1 MIASQTMRRTAVA
14 TLAVAVMSLAFAA
27 AHTSATTVPPDDAAP
42 GNCAGVDPASIADLP
57 VHEAAGELDD
67 LSMLTAAVAASSL
80 DDQLATEGPF
90 TIFAPSNAAISEIPT
105 NVLDSM
111 LADPDLLDS
120 ILHYH
125 VVVGEALPLDML
137 FGDLETLN
145 GVLTIAVEGDTVV
158 INGGEAT
165 VVCPDIVT
173 ANATIHIIDHVLQP
187 VDDSAC
193 PGGSSVPG
201 SSAPDGSVPM
211 ASAPASSTP
220 GSSVPC

>member
-1 MIASQTMRRTAVA
+1 
-14 TLAVAVMSLAFAA
+14 MSLAFAA

-125 VVVGEALPLDML
+125 VVVGEALPSDML

>member
-1 MIASQTMRRTAVA
+1 
-14 TLAVAVMSLAFAA
+14 
-27 AHTSATTVPPDDAAP
+27 
-42 GNCAGVDPASIADLP
+42 
-57 VHEAAGELDD
+57 
-67 LSMLTAAVAASSL
+67 
-80 DDQLATEGPF
+80 
-90 TIFAPSNAAISEIPT
+90 
-105 NVLDSM
+105 
-111 LADPDLLDS
+111 
-120 ILHYH
+120 
-125 VVVGEALPLDML
+125 
-137 FGDLETLN
+137 
-145 GVLTIAVEGDTVV
+145 LTIAVEGDTVV

>member
-1 MIASQTMRRTAVA
+1 MIATQTMRRTAVA
-14 TLAVAVMSLAFAA
+14 TLAVAAMSLAFAA
-27 AHTSATTVPPDDAAP
+27 APHVGDHRST
-42 GNCAGVDPASIADLP
+42 GRCGRRGLCGVDPAAIAALP
-57 VHEAAGELDD
+57 VHEAAAELED

-80 DDQLATEGPF
+80 DDQLAAEGPF

-120 ILHYH
+120 ILNYH
-125 VVVGEALPLDML
+125 VVVGEALPSDML
-137 FGDLETLN
+137 SGDLETLN

-187 VDDSAC
+187 VDDTAC

-201 SSAPDGSVPM
+201 SSAPES
-211 ASAPASSTP
+211 SAPMTSAP